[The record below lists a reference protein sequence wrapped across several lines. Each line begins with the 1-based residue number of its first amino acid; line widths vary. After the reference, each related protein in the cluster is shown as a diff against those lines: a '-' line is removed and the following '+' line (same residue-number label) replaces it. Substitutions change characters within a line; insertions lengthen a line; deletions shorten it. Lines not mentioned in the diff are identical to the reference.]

1 MIETGPDGPVI
12 VELRQDAHHQ
22 ESKDMLH
29 PSSPT
34 MSLFPR
40 VIPFTALV
48 VPLFFST
55 LSWCAALPAD
65 LVWESNDTDP
75 VYADPAA
82 QRGGTFHDFMA
93 SFPLTLRKYGPDSNG
108 GFAGYI
114 RETSLPLL
122 ATHPLTG
129 NPMPML
135 ANQWAFGA
143 DHKTLYFKI
152 NPKARWSD
160 GQPVTADDWLFTL
173 KMMRSKEIND
183 PWYNNYYST
192 QIQDVTKFDDHTLS
206 ISSGN
211 EKSRQDLLQSLP
223 FAPEPSHAITLS
235 SDWVKEYNW
244 KILPVT
250 GAYRLS
256 EVKKGKSVSFERV
269 KDWWGNDERYFQHRF
284 NPDRIEIKVLRDQ
297 NIAWQHF
304 LRGELDTFGLVM
316 PNWWHDKT
324 KTAEFEKGY
333 IDRLWFYTQ
342 TPQSPMGLYLN
353 TADPLLKDLNVRLGI
368 QYSLAIDKMIATL
381 LRGDYQ
387 RLNSYGSGQGAFT
400 NTDIK
405 ARPFDPKLARD
416 YFAKAGFTKTGPDG
430 VLQNDKG
437 QPLSL
442 SITYTTA
449 EHAQRLT
456 LLREEA
462 KKAGLNLEL
471 NLMDASAGFK
481 SMLEK
486 KHQSAWMGWSTG
498 RYPAYWEHFHK
509 VNANKPQTNNIMN
522 IDDDAISALV
532 EQYDKAFDFAKK
544 AELSRQ
550 IQQRLFELASFV
562 PAYQVP
568 YTRAGAWRWI
578 KLPKIPATP
587 QSDLLYWPLDGA
599 NSDYSF
605 GGLFWIDEK
614 VKEETQAAIKSGQ
627 TFPPVTVVDTR
638 YQQP

>member
-1 MIETGPDGPVI
+1 
-12 VELRQDAHHQ
+12 
-22 ESKDMLH
+22 MLH
-29 PSSPT
+29 PSSSAT
-34 MSLFPR
+34 HSLAR
-40 VIPFTALV
+40 AMRTTALN
-48 VPLFFST
+48 LT
-55 LSWCAALPAD
+55 LCWGSLGWSATLPAD

-82 QRGGTFHDFMA
+82 QRGGTFHDFMS

-114 RETSLPLL
+114 RETTLPLL
-122 ATHPLTG
+122 ATHPITG
-129 NPMPML
+129 KPMPML
-135 ANQWAFGA
+135 ANQWAFGT
-143 DHKTLYFKI
+143 DNKTLYFRI

-192 QIQDVTKFDDHTLS
+192 QISEVTKFDDHTLS
-206 ISSGN
+206 ITSGT
-211 EKSRQDLLQSLP
+211 EKSREDLLESLP
-223 FAPEPSHAITLS
+223 FSPEPSHVIQLT
-235 SDWVKEYNW
+235 DNWVKEYNW

-256 EVKKGKSVSFERV
+256 ELKKGKSVSFERV
-269 KDWWGNDERYFQHRF
+269 KDWWGDGERYFQHRF

-316 PNWWHDKT
+316 PNWWHDKS
-324 KTAEFEKGY
+324 KTAEFDKGY

-368 QYSLAIDKMIATL
+368 QYALAIDKMIATL

-387 RLNSYGSGQGAFT
+387 RLNTYGSGQGAFT
-400 NTDIK
+400 NTELK

-416 YFAKAGFTKTGPDG
+416 YFAKAGFTRTGPDG
-430 VLQNDKG
+430 ILQNDKG

-442 SITYTTA
+442 SITYTTQ

-522 IDDDAISALV
+522 IDDDAITALV
-532 EQYDKAFDFAKK
+532 EQFDKAFDFAKK

-550 IQQRLFELASFV
+550 IQQRLYELASFV

-568 YTRAGAWRWI
+568 YTRAGAWRWV

-587 QSDLLYWPLDGA
+587 KSDLLYWPLDGT
-599 NSDYSF
+599 NSGYSV

-614 VKEETQAAIKSGQ
+614 VKAETQAAIKSGQ
-627 TFPPVTVVDTR
+627 TFPPVTVIDTR

>member
-1 MIETGPDGPVI
+1 MDMPSTASAGVSPV
-12 VELRQDAHHQ
+12 
-22 ESKDMLH
+22 
-29 PSSPT
+29 PSLIRTAAITLILCWSPLGW
-34 MSLFPR
+34 S
-40 VIPFTALV
+40 A
-48 VPLFFST
+48 S
-55 LSWCAALPAD
+55 LPAD
-65 LVWESNDTDP
+65 LKWESNNADP

-82 QRGGTFHDFMA
+82 KRGGTFRGFVT
-93 SFPLTLRKYGPDSNG
+93 SFPLTLRKFGPDSNG
-108 GFAGYI
+108 SFASYV
-114 RETSLPLL
+114 RESNLPLL
-122 ATHPLTG
+122 STHPVTG

-135 ANQWAFGA
+135 ANAWAFGA
-143 DHKTLYFKI
+143 DHKTLYFRI

-160 GQPVTADDWLFTL
+160 GQPVTADDWVFTL

-192 QIQDVTKFDDHTLS
+192 QISEVTRFDDHTLA
-206 ISSGN
+206 ITSGT
-211 EKSRQDLLQSLP
+211 EKSREDLLESLP
-223 FAPEPSHAITLS
+223 FSPEPSHAIKLTAN
-235 SDWVKEYNW
+235 WVKEYNW
-244 KILPVT
+244 KVLPVT
-250 GAYRLS
+250 GAYQIGEL
-256 EVKKGKSVSFERV
+256 KKGKSVTFNRV
-269 KDWWGNDERYFQHRF
+269 KDWWGDGERYFQHRF

-304 LRGELDTFGLVM
+304 LRGDLDSFPLVM
-316 PNWWHDKT
+316 PNWWHDKS

-333 IDRLWFYTQ
+333 IERLWFYNQ

-368 QYSLAIDKMIATL
+368 QYALALDKMIATL

-405 ARPFDPKLARD
+405 ARPFDPRLARD

-430 VLQNDKG
+430 ILQNDRG

-462 KKAGLNLEL
+462 KKAGLNLEP

-486 KHQSAWMGWSTG
+486 KHQSAWMAWSGG
-498 RYPAYWEHFHK
+498 RYPAYWEFFHK

-522 IDDDAISALV
+522 IDDEAITTLV
-532 EQYDKAFDFAKK
+532 EQYDKEFDFAKK
-544 AELSRQ
+544 AALSRQ
-550 IQQRLFELASFV
+550 IQQRLYELASFV

-568 YTRAGAWRWI
+568 YTREGAWRWI
-578 KLPKIPATP
+578 KLPKVPATP
-587 QSDLLYWPLDGA
+587 KSELLYWPLDGG
-599 NSDYSF
+599 NSGYSY
-605 GGLFWIDEK
+605 GGLFWIDEQAK
-614 VKEETQAAIKSGQ
+614 AETRAAIESGK
-627 TFPPVTVVDTR
+627 TFPAVTLTDTS
-638 YQQP
+638 YQQR

>member
-1 MIETGPDGPVI
+1 
-12 VELRQDAHHQ
+12 
-22 ESKDMLH
+22 MLH
-29 PSSPT
+29 NSSSASHP
-34 MSLFPR
+34 LPR
-40 VIPFTALV
+40 VLRTTAMAL
-48 VPLFFST
+48 T
-55 LSWCAALPAD
+55 LCWSATGWSASLPAD
-65 LVWESNDTDP
+65 LAWESNDTDP

-82 QRGGTFHDFMA
+82 RRGGTFHDFMI
-93 SFPLTLRKYGPDSNG
+93 SFPLTLRKFGPDSNG
-108 GFAGYI
+108 SFAGYI
-114 RETSLPLL
+114 RETTLPLL

-129 NPMPML
+129 KPMPML

-143 DHKTLYFKI
+143 DHKTLYFRI

-160 GQPVTADDWLFTL
+160 GQPVSADDWLFTL

-192 QIQDVTKFDDHTLS
+192 QIVEVTKFDDKTFS
-206 ISSGN
+206 ITSGS
-211 EKSRQDLLQSLP
+211 EKSREDLLDSLP
-223 FAPEPSHAITLS
+223 FAPEPSHAIALTAN
-235 SDWVKEYNW
+235 WVKEYNW
-244 KILPVT
+244 KVLPVT
-250 GAYRLS
+250 GAYRIDQ
-256 EVKKGKSVSFERV
+256 VKKGKSVSFVRV

-304 LRGELDTFGLVM
+304 LRGELDSFPLTI
-316 PNWWHDKT
+316 PSWWHDKS

-333 IDRLWFYTQ
+333 IERLWFYTR
-342 TPQSPMGLYLN
+342 TPQSPTGLYLN
-353 TADPLLKDLNVRLGI
+353 TADPLLKDLDVRLGI
-368 QYSLAIDKMIATL
+368 QHALAIDKMIATL

-405 ARPFDPKLARD
+405 ARPFDPKLARE
-416 YFAKAGFTKTGPDG
+416 YFAKAGFTSTGPDG
-430 VLQNDKG
+430 ILQNDKG

-486 KHQSAWMGWSTG
+486 KHQSAWMAWSG
-498 RYPAYWEHFHK
+498 SRYPAYWEFFHK
-509 VNANKPQTNNIMN
+509 INANKPQTNNIMN
-522 IDDDAISALV
+522 IDDNAISALV
-532 EQYDKAFDFAKK
+532 EQYDKAFDFARK

-550 IQQRLFELASFV
+550 IQQRLYELASFV

-568 YTRAGAWRWI
+568 YTRAGAWRWVR
-578 KLPKIPATP
+578 LPKIPATP
-587 QSDLLYWPLDGA
+587 QSDVLYWPLDGA
-599 NSDYSF
+599 NSGYSF
-605 GGLFWIDEK
+605 GGLFWLDEK
-614 VKEETQAAIKSGQ
+614 LKAETLAAIKSGQ
-627 TFPPVTVVDTR
+627 RFPPVTLIDTR
-638 YQQP
+638 YRQP

>member
-1 MIETGPDGPVI
+1 M
-12 VELRQDAHHQ
+12 R
-22 ESKDMLH
+22 H
-29 PSSPT
+29 PSLSIIPSLPGIMRVTAMLLPFCWSPFGWSAT
-34 MSLFPR
+34 
-40 VIPFTALV
+40 
-48 VPLFFST
+48 
-55 LSWCAALPAD
+55 LPAD
-65 LVWESNDTDP
+65 LKWESNDTDP
-75 VYADPAA
+75 VYADPEAK
-82 QRGGTFHDFMA
+82 RGGTFRDFMS

-108 GFAGYI
+108 GFAAYV
-114 RETSLPLL
+114 RETNLPLL
-122 ATHPLTG
+122 STHPVTR
-129 NPMPML
+129 NPIPML

-143 DHKTLYFKI
+143 DNKTLYFRI

-160 GQPVTADDWLFTL
+160 GQPVTADDWVFTL

-192 QIQDVTKFDDHTLS
+192 QISEVTKFDDHTLA
-206 ISSGN
+206 ITSGT
-211 EKSRQDLLQSLP
+211 EKSREDLLEALP
-223 FAPEPSHAITLS
+223 FTPEPSHAIKLTAN
-235 SDWVKEYNW
+235 WVKEYNW
-244 KILPVT
+244 KVLPVT
-250 GAYRLS
+250 GPYQIGEL
-256 EVKKGKSVSFERV
+256 KKGKSVTFDRV

-304 LRGELDTFGLVM
+304 LRGELDTFPLVM
-316 PNWWHDKT
+316 PNWWHDKS

-333 IDRLWFYTQ
+333 IERLWFYNQ
-342 TPQSPMGLYLN
+342 TPQPPMGLYLN
-353 TADPLLKDLNVRLGI
+353 TADPLLSNLDVRLGI
-368 QYSLAIDKMIATL
+368 QHALALDKMIATL

-387 RLNSYGSGQGAFT
+387 RLNTYGSGQGDFT
-400 NTDIK
+400 NTDLK
-405 ARPFDPKLARD
+405 ARPFDPALAREF
-416 YFAKAGFTKTGPDG
+416 FAKAGFTKTGPDG
-430 VLQNDKG
+430 ILRNDKG

-486 KHQSAWMGWSTG
+486 KHQSAWMAWSGG

-522 IDDDAISALV
+522 IDDDRISALV
-532 EQYDKAFDFAKK
+532 EQYDKAFDFSKK
-544 AELSRQ
+544 ADLSRQ
-550 IQQRLFELASFV
+550 IQQRLYELASFV

-578 KLPKIPATP
+578 RLPKVPATP
-587 QSDLLYWPLDGA
+587 QSDLLYWPLDGS
-599 NSDYSF
+599 NSGYSF
-605 GGLFWIDEK
+605 GGLLWIDEAAK
-614 VKEETQAAIKSGQ
+614 AQTRAAIKGGQ
-627 TFPPVTVVDTR
+627 TFPPVTITDTT
-638 YQQP
+638 YQQK